1 MAFRSS
7 HVLMVFKRRTAGVLR
22 TRRAVKDN
30 TEVPSFKEFMHRS
43 KVIDQYREMMRT
55 ISLILDEQWKS
66 QLQNDVRQ
74 GYTQY
79 KSEQDSLAVQM
90 ALREV
95 SPCFFVA
102 IDSII
107 GLKVKL
113 ILMIFF
119 SEIQGNQRLKQ
130 IQSIV
135 GYHPRSK
142 FKPRESDPDSWINT
156 KSANDPRGRI
166 GEEWPWNR

>member
-90 ALREV
+90 ALRE
-95 SPCFFVA
+95 
-102 IDSII
+102 
-107 GLKVKL
+107 
-113 ILMIFF
+113 
-119 SEIQGNQRLKQ
+119 GNQRLKQ